1 MYNISID
8 IKVFISV
15 ALLFVALMYYIKR
28 KFDSIDKYNE
38 NLADKL
44 NSYKENKE
52 QYNKNMKAIG
62 VKSQNTK
69 NFISNII
76 KLFRD
81 SS

>member
-15 ALLFVALMYYIKR
+15 VLLFVALMYYIKR

-38 NLADKL
+38 NLADEL

-52 QYNKNMKAIG
+52 QYNKNMEVTGA
-62 VKSQNTK
+62 KSQNTK